1 MEAAKLDGEEE
12 RVEEDGGLRGS
23 AVGDGTR
30 VRDSAG
36 RLNRVMGASS
46 PAVGTFRVAG
56 LLDELVG
63 CTQPSS
69 SRLQSSPLCV
79 V

>member
-1 MEAAKLDGEEE
+1 M
-12 RVEEDGGLRGS
+12 EEDEGLRGS

-46 PAVGTFRVAG
+46 PAVGTSFRVAG

-69 SRLQSSPLCV
+69 SRLQSSPLRV